1 MKKVK
6 IALLGLGTVGGGTYD
21 ILTKNRDI
29 ILERTGVDYEI
40 SHIFDVTSGLQGYA
54 GGVGAFKTAM
64 WLMGIFDSNT
74 MPRPV
79 KAMEGENVEAIRKV
93 LEDNGLL

>member
-1 MKKVK
+1 MAAKATSGDWATVK
-6 IALLGLGTVGGGTYD
+6 TEQDRL
-21 ILTKNRDI
+21 N
-29 ILERTGVDYEI
+29 EI

-64 WLMGIFDSNT
+64 WLMGIFDSNQ

-79 KAMEGENVEAIRKV
+79 KAMEGENVEAIRRV
-93 LEDNGLL
+93 LQQTGLL